1 MTVPF
6 QRWNPGVGRAACF
19 LGIGFGVTAVPLLGF
34 LVGPVLGVA
43 LAAGAA
49 LVATKAARPALP
61 ALVVFAFVFQ
71 NLIVSVLIPHLDSIE
86 IFKNIRA
93 MNFVF
98 TASCFLCLVLF
109 PSPASN
115 SGLADLGPV
124 KRFIIVALAL
134 IAVYFVIGAAGNPK
148 GAVIY
153 LRNVVSPLLMVI
165 VALLAAPSDPRAAW
179 RYLHVV
185 AILAVAYGYCELLV
199 REPLMGIVR
208 GEDYIALN
216 YFDLRESG
224 YWLKRLNET
233 GYVVRRYSDIHQ
245 VDLFNSP
252 LFADLGIQ
260 VSRLLGPNFHSI
272 SYAYVVMMASLLFY
286 ASGRWGAF
294 LGTMPLIVTIGSKGA
309 IVCLGMSLVGH
320 WLRALPRRLA
330 VGTVAGLLAVYVAA
344 GLAIGL
350 MQGDY
355 HVLGFMAG
363 IRSFLAN
370 PVGAGLGAGG
380 NLSGDMTVIDWNRAQ
395 ALGYADYP
403 VESAV
408 GVLLHQMGG
417 AAILVLAAYF
427 AIGLSAWRRLADRPT
442 QVFAIAAITTTVN
455 GIFQEEALFAPLALG
470 GILVCLA
477 VAVRDAQAP
486 ALATAEHRFARR
498 TVPA

>member
-1 MTVPF
+1 VSVPF
-6 QRWNPGVGRAACF
+6 QQPNSGVGSAACF
-19 LGIGFGVTAVPLLGF
+19 LSIGVGVTAVPLLGF

-49 LVATKAARPALP
+49 LVATRAARPALP

-71 NLIVSVLIPHLDSIE
+71 NLIVSVLIPHLESVE
-86 IFKNIRA
+86 TFKSIRA

-98 TASCFLCLVLF
+98 TASCFLWLVLF
-109 PSPASN
+109 PSPN
-115 SGLADLGPV
+115 SDGGLANLGRV
-124 KRFIIVALAL
+124 KQLIMVALAL
-134 IAVYFVIGAAGNPK
+134 IAVYFVLGAAGNLK

-153 LRNVVSPLLMVI
+153 LRNVVSPLLMAI
-165 VALLAAPSDPRAAW
+165 VALLAAASDPRAAW

-185 AILAVAYGYCELLV
+185 AVIAVAYGYVELLV
-199 REPLMGIVR
+199 REPLMGIVN

-216 YFDLRESG
+216 SVDLRESG

-233 GYVVRRYSDIHQ
+233 GYVVRRYSEIQQ

-260 VSRLLGPNFHSI
+260 IFRLLGPNFHSI
-272 SYAYVVMMASLLFY
+272 SYAYVVMIAALLFY

-294 LGTMPLIVTIGSKGA
+294 LGTMPLMVTIGSKGA

-320 WLRALPRRLA
+320 WLQALPHRLA

-380 NLSGDMTVIDWNRAQ
+380 NLSGDMTVIDWGRAQ
-395 ALGYADYP
+395 ALGHADYP

-417 AAILVLAAYF
+417 AAILVLAAYV
-427 AIGLSAWRRLADRPT
+427 AIGLLAWRRLADRPT
-442 QVFAIAAITTTVN
+442 QVFAVAAITTTVN

-477 VAVRDAQAP
+477 VALREAP
-486 ALATAEHRFARR
+486 ARAPAAADHSFARR
-498 TVPA
+498 TLTT